1 MFELNSEVKQGTTKR
16 VCMYVRINAA
26 GMHAGLFEHMHAV
39 SSHHQI
45 SWVYLTG
52 LSAQSDLIFLVDL
65 SVLGYGE
72 LYLLVN
78 FFPGLFFFFYTI

>member
-39 SSHHQI
+39 SSHQI
-45 SWVYLTG
+45 YRVYLTE
-52 LSAQSDLIFLVDL
+52 LSAQSDLIFSADL
-65 SVLGYGE
+65 CMAIVPVS
-72 LYLLVN
+72 
-78 FFPGLFFFFYTI
+78 TA